1 MKGKNNMQQEEIKQV
16 LEELNTVRPE
26 VLTDNGKR
34 LFDAIMKIADERD
47 YLQRRTEEAIKY
59 CNNNIELTPR
69 LIDVISILKGN
80 DE

>member
-1 MKGKNNMQQEEIKQV
+1 MQQEEIKQV